1 MRDVSAS
8 TSLQST
14 GSSEEGSSSRRN
26 EERLA
31 AVVGGAALFA
41 LAASDRSWRSISLA
55 IAGAPLVWRGATGSW
70 PTVPQAV
77 RDVADRL
84 PEPLPPT
91 LEVTLTVNRPRQEVY
106 AFWRRLENLPRF
118 MRHLDSVT
126 ETGPSETGK
135 SRSHWVGKS
144 PVGTKVEWDAEIVED
159 REGLIVSWQSLPGS
173 QIDNAGSVVFADATG
188 GRGTMVRVHLDLDPP
203 GGRVGRAIGSMLS
216 SITKRQVHE
225 DLRRFKSLLEAG
237 EVPTTDGQPAGKRS
251 MINPHNPF

>member
-8 TSLQST
+8 TSLHST
-14 GSSEEGSSSRRN
+14 GSAEEASSSRRN

-31 AVVGGAALFA
+31 AVVGGAALVA

-70 PTVPQAV
+70 PTIPQT
-77 RDVADRL
+77 VADRM
-84 PEPLPPT
+84 PEPIPPSI
-91 LEVTLTVNRPRQEVY
+91 EVSLTINHPRQEVY

-118 MRHLDSVT
+118 MRHLVSVT
-126 ETGPSETGK
+126 ETGDR
-135 SRSHWVGKS
+135 RSHWVGKS

-159 REGLIVSWQSLPGS
+159 REGQILSWQSLPGS
-173 QIDNAGSVVFADATG
+173 QIDNAGSVLFSDATG
-188 GRGTMVRVHLDLDPP
+188 GRGTVVRVHLDVDPP
-203 GGRVGRAIGSMLS
+203 GGGLGRAVGRMLS
-216 SITKRQVHE
+216 PITKQQVHE

-237 EVPTTDGQPAGKRS
+237 EVPTTDGQPAGHRS